1 MKNKPSFLEFRAAC
15 STRQVSPGRGLARL
29 LRFSAHTRARRTGH
43 RTSRNNGKNA
53 FGVFE
58 PRVISTDRPAPRP
71 LAAGTG
77 AVGETAVGSGSG
89 HPAQMDAYQHA
100 ARGLL
105 ADEVSSAAAIGLV
118 NVSVE
123 ESFQVNEDAFHDR
136 IIKVSES
143 TPACPASSSAPGS
156 ADGIPSFPAAP
167 FRHSTRLAI
176 THRSHQLT
184 VSNRSIKI

>member
-1 MKNKPSFLEFRAAC
+1 MKNKPSFLESRAAC
-15 STRQVSPGRGLARL
+15 KSSPGRGLARL

-53 FGVFE
+53 FGGFE

-156 ADGIPSFPAAP
+156 VGIPSFPAAP

>member
-1 MKNKPSFLEFRAAC
+1 MKLNPPSLSSRP
-15 STRQVSPGRGLARL
+15 RVQHGKVSPGRGLARL

-53 FGVFE
+53 FGGFE

-136 IIKVSES
+136 IIKVSQS
-143 TPACPASSSAPGS
+143 APACPASSSARLVPPPMKS
-156 ADGIPSFPAAP
+156 HHFP
-167 FRHSTRLAI
+167 RLI
-176 THRSHQLT
+176 SETSLDSLSPTDNPH
-184 VSNRSIKI
+184 I

>member
-1 MKNKPSFLEFRAAC
+1 
-15 STRQVSPGRGLARL
+15 
-29 LRFSAHTRARRTGH
+29 
-43 RTSRNNGKNA
+43 
-53 FGVFE
+53 
-58 PRVISTDRPAPRP
+58 
-71 LAAGTG
+71 
-77 AVGETAVGSGSG
+77 
-89 HPAQMDAYQHA
+89 MDAYQHA

-136 IIKVSES
+136 IIKVSQ
-143 TPACPASSSAPGS
+143 SAPAYQEHHHRLGSTS

-176 THRSHQLT
+176 THR
-184 VSNRSIKI
+184 

>member
-1 MKNKPSFLEFRAAC
+1 
-15 STRQVSPGRGLARL
+15 
-29 LRFSAHTRARRTGH
+29 
-43 RTSRNNGKNA
+43 
-53 FGVFE
+53 
-58 PRVISTDRPAPRP
+58 
-71 LAAGTG
+71 
-77 AVGETAVGSGSG
+77 
-89 HPAQMDAYQHA
+89 MDAYQHA

>member
-1 MKNKPSFLEFRAAC
+1 
-15 STRQVSPGRGLARL
+15 
-29 LRFSAHTRARRTGH
+29 
-43 RTSRNNGKNA
+43 
-53 FGVFE
+53 
-58 PRVISTDRPAPRP
+58 
-71 LAAGTG
+71 
-77 AVGETAVGSGSG
+77 
-89 HPAQMDAYQHA
+89 MDAYQHA

-143 TPACPASSSAPGS
+143 APACPASSSYLRR
-156 ADGIPSFPAAP
+156 GIIASFPAAP

-176 THRSHQLT
+176 TSR
-184 VSNRSIKI
+184 

>member
-1 MKNKPSFLEFRAAC
+1 
-15 STRQVSPGRGLARL
+15 
-29 LRFSAHTRARRTGH
+29 
-43 RTSRNNGKNA
+43 
-53 FGVFE
+53 
-58 PRVISTDRPAPRP
+58 
-71 LAAGTG
+71 
-77 AVGETAVGSGSG
+77 
-89 HPAQMDAYQHA
+89 MDAYQHA

-143 TPACPASSSAPGS
+143 APTCPASSSSAPARNF

-167 FRHSTRLAI
+167 FRDSTRLAI
-176 THRSHQLT
+176 THRSYQLT
-184 VSNRSIKI
+184 V